1 MRLIV
6 ILITI
11 VHYLNMDV
19 FLLLH
24 EKIINF
30 CIIDFPSQLSDEY
43 VSETLFVQGTFFLC
57 CQN

>member
-1 MRLIV
+1 
-6 ILITI
+6 
-11 VHYLNMDV
+11 MDV